1 MIRLWLE
8 KCHKDINLC
17 EGKYYFHVG
26 NMGAPLMRPDDTNK
40 TKQNVFFL
48 PLLSF
53 ANKPNNRLILFSLYN
68 PF

>member
-26 NMGAPLMRPDDTNK
+26 KMGAPLMRPDDANK
-40 TKQNVFFL
+40 TKQNVFC
-48 PLLSF
+48 LLF
-53 ANKPNNRLILFSLYN
+53 FVKNTTIV
-68 PF
+68 